1 MDITK
6 RKCAE
11 KSEKSSPIR
20 FFATCSTDS
29 KSASN
34 FDTHIALKK
43 FDHITL
49 NANGDETTKKN
60 EKQKFLIRFCDHQ
73 RPGRTKMVKSLY
85 PTQAQRKQVEI
96 I

>member
-1 MDITK
+1 MNIMK
-6 RKCAE
+6 RKSQCVE
-11 KSEKSSPIR
+11 KSEKSSPKR
-20 FFATCSTDS
+20 FFATFSTDS

-34 FDTHIALKK
+34 FDIHIALKK

-49 NANGDETTKKN
+49 NANGDETAQKMRKKN
-60 EKQKFLIRFCDHQ
+60 VLI
-73 RPGRTKMVKSLY
+73 KY